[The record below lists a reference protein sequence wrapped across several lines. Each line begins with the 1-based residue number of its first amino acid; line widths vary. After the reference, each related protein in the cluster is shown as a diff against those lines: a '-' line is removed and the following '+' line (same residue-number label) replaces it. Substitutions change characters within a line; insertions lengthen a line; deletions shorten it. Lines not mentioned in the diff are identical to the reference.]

1 MDEQK
6 LDEIYTLT
14 KDNNRMLRAMRRDAF
29 VGGVVKFIIW
39 VIMFVVLPY
48 IAWLFIQPYLQG
60 AVDSYQKVQKTA
72 DAVNA
77 SAGANASQLQELFKV
92 FQGEKAQ

>member
-14 KDNNRMLRAMRRDAF
+14 KDNNRMLKAIRRDAF
-29 VGGVVKFIIW
+29 VGGVLKFIVW
-39 VIMFVVLPY
+39 AVMFIILPY
-48 IAWLFIQPYLQG
+48 VAWLFIQPYLQG

-72 DAVNA
+72 DTVNA
-77 SAGANASQLQELFKV
+77 AAGANASQLQDLLKV
-92 FQGEKAQ
+92 FQGGSN